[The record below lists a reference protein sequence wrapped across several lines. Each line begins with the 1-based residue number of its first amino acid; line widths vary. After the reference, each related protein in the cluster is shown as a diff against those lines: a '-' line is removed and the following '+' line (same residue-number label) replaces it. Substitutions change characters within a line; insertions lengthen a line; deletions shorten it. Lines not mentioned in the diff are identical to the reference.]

1 MTLTAALNEIKAGA
15 KERIPAETLAIMT
28 EATEE
33 LSASG
38 LVEQAIGVG
47 QDVPGFRLDTSDDK
61 AFDIKAQLASG
72 PLVLTFFRG
81 SW

>member
-1 MTLTAALNEIKAGA
+1 MTLKTTLDEIKAGA
-15 KERIPAETLAIMT
+15 KERLPAESLALMG

-33 LSASG
+33 LRASG
-38 LVEQAIGVG
+38 LVEQSLAVG
-47 QDVPGFRLDTSDDK
+47 QTAPDFNLESFDDKPFRLREQRS
-61 AFDIKAQLASG
+61 AG